1 MEALLFHFTIPE
13 PNTRIIAEGY
23 RYNKHSNNRYG
34 EDFSSNTGLNSITI
48 AGSCIPTSR
57 PKHDTSIHGRS
68 FDERQDLGDKVLRLD
83 VATTRGCIRGCRLP
97 QKYFI
102 SFNFGLV
109 IVPVV
114 NEVGG
119 GAAGVLAREVVVE
132 LDLNI
137 VE

>member
-13 PNTRIIAEGY
+13 PNTDIIAKGY

-34 EDFSSNTGLNSITI
+34 EDFSSNIGLNSITI
-48 AGSCIPTSR
+48 VVSCIPISR
-57 PKHDTSIHGRS
+57 PKHDTSMHGGS
-68 FDERQDLGDKVLRLD
+68 FDEWQDLGDKLLWLD
-83 VATTRGCIRGCRLP
+83 VATTRGCIRCCRQP
-97 QKYFI
+97 KKYFI
-102 SFNFGLV
+102 SFNFGPV

-119 GAAGVLAREVVVE
+119 GAVGVLARGVVVE
-132 LDLNI
+132 LDPNI